1 MLPTPTARDLCV
13 LCTTAIVWLC
23 LPPCAQSA
31 IVACGMTL
39 CVAGSVFVAAAILT
53 VHRSVVNDVGV
64 DGIVQ

>member
-13 LCTTAIVWLC
+13 LFSTAIVWLC

-39 CVAGSVFVAAAILT
+39 FVAGSMFVAAAILG
-53 VHRSVVNDVGV
+53 VHRSVVKKV
-64 DGIVQ
+64 DGIMQ